1 MTQEKIAIE
10 ADIQAPVETVW
21 RCWTAPEHMV
31 QWNFASDDWRCPS
44 AENDLRVGGR
54 CRSRMEAKDGSF
66 GFDME
71 YVYDEVVPQQKL
83 SYTLTDGRTVQT
95 RFESVGGAT
104 RVSTLFDPEKQN
116 PAEMQQAGWQAI
128 LNNFKAYVERQ

>member
-1 MTQEKIAIE
+1 MTSEKVAIE
-10 ADIQAPVETVW
+10 ADIQAPVETIW

-71 YVYDEVVPQQKL
+71 YVYDEVLPQQKL

>member
-1 MTQEKIAIE
+1 MTSEKVAIE

-31 QWNFASDDWRCPS
+31 QWNFASEDWRCPS

-71 YVYDEVVPQQKL
+71 YVYDEVLPQQKL

>member
-1 MTQEKIAIE
+1 MTSEKVAIE

-31 QWNFASDDWRCPS
+31 QWNFASEDWRCPS

>member
-83 SYTLTDGRTVQT
+83 SYTLTDGRTVQM